1 MIDGVKKY
9 IARSGKYIVFIWAM
23 NKRNARNSA
32 YRVFNRNIKPT
43 KHNEIRVELAGA
55 E

>member
-23 NKRNARNSA
+23 NKRNAKKSA
-32 YRVFNRNIKPT
+32 YRIFNKNIKPT
-43 KHNEIRVELAGA
+43 KYTKIKVELAGA